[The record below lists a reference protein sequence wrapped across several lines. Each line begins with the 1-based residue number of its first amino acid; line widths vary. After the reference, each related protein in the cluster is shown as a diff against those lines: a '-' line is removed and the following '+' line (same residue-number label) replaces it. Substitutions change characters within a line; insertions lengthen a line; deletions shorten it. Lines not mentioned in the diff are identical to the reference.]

1 MNNYKKKS
9 EWMLFLQKY
18 RGHKIYIH
26 SNSYFHISY
35 QHCDRI
41 WKRNI
46 KTIAACK
53 HLITLAHSKLSHN
66 RTSVELK
73 HKLKRSTK

>member
-1 MNNYKKKS
+1 MKQNEREKMENI
-9 EWMLFLQKY
+9 WMLSLQKY
-18 RGHKIYIH
+18 KGHKIYIH

-35 QHCDRI
+35 QHSDRI

-53 HLITLAHSKLSHN
+53 RLITLAHSKLSHN
-66 RTSVELK
+66 RTSVK
-73 HKLKRSTK
+73 S